1 MLKELLSVQLEWRQ
15 DVCAHESIWVKK
27 VTEDACVTNS
37 LHTSLSQLS
46 VAQSVA
52 VSPRMPLEKALKR
65 QWKVFLEGK
74 LVPKDPPLT
83 AEMCLQTTRDLAI
96 QLIVYIDRSTTAG
109 ARNGDAGVI
118 VTCGDP
124 VDPAILHRRYLRGAA
139 FARSSFAE
147 EAAAMQF
154 AMEWVIVNYLGN
166 DNHLQLKAIECRS
179 PMAHHE
185 KSYHNARS
193 G

>member
-1 MLKELLSVQLEWRQ
+1 M
-15 DVCAHESIWVKK
+15 
-27 VTEDACVTNS
+27 TEDACVTNS
-37 LHTSLSQLS
+37 LHTSLSQLFP
-46 VAQSVA
+46 QSVA
-52 VSPRMPLEKALKR
+52 CSPRIPIEKALKR

-83 AEMCLQTTRDLAI
+83 GEMCLQTTRDLAI

-109 ARNGDAGVI
+109 ARNGGAGVI

-139 FARSSFAE
+139 FVRSSFAE

-154 AMEWVIVNYLGN
+154 AMEWAIVNHLGN
-166 DNHLQLKAIECRS
+166 NNQLQFKATECQS
-179 PMAHHE
+179 PMTHHE
-185 KSYHNARS
+185 KSYLNARS